1 MQFYEI
7 SQLIFEAI
15 KKQAKK
21 CSTYVDAQALCWGE
35 SLSFRA
41 EVKDGCVI
49 LYVTARFDIDRDAC
63 CEEKKFLLIEGMGV
77 REVLDIVESILSK
90 NKGGWLMV
98 EPDAVSIS
106 WEDKYVLRDR
116 ARFDTYRMIDLL
128 YGRTFYYAPVVSP
141 WDGTVTVRLVDTVV
155 AA

>member
-7 SQLIFEAI
+7 SNLIYEVI

-41 EVKDGCVI
+41 EVRGGCVI
-49 LYVTARFDIDRDAC
+49 LFVTARFDIDRDAC
-63 CEEKKFLLIEGMGV
+63 REEKKFLLIEGMEV
-77 REVLDIVESILSK
+77 QEVLDIVESILSK

-116 ARFDTYRMIDLL
+116 ARFAKFRMVDLL
-128 YGRTFYYAPVVSP
+128 YGRIFNYAPVKSP
-141 WDGTVTVRLVDTVV
+141 WDDDVTIRLVNTYI
-155 AA
+155 A